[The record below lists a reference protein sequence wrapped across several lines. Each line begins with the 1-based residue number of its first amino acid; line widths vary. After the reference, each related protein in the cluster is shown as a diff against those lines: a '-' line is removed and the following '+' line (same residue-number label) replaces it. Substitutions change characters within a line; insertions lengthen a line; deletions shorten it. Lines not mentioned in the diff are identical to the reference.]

1 VNEITEPAPSSEPD
15 LVDGAITR
23 RRALQAALGVGVAAA
38 AWSLPQVVAVA
49 QVPVPGG
56 VCTAPLKST
65 TLPFLKNVKC
75 DSACVQGGVN
85 YVTFLDDSTGG
96 ISVAFTPR
104 LVAPTG
110 TNGCSAPSVGDP
122 NNPTNDPNAGAPYK
136 ITTSGIFT
144 GYTCFIQSMLLK
156 NQGLIR
162 HGAWVHTGR
171 QGKRLFVVQRPGT
184 GLQPGVLPKPV
195 FSPSLIQTCSSLLS
209 ISVRCEPTT
218 G

>member
-1 VNEITEPAPSSEPD
+1 
-15 LVDGAITR
+15 
-23 RRALQAALGVGVAAA
+23 LGVGVAAA

-104 LVAPTG
+104 VVAPTG
-110 TNGCSAPSVGDP
+110 TNGCSAPSIGDP

-156 NQGLIR
+156 NQGLIAATEL
-162 HGAWVHTGR
+162 GFTP
-171 QGKRLFVVQRPGT
+171 VVKANDSSSCNDQ
-184 GLQPGVLPKPV
+184 VLAFNLVCCPN
-195 FSPSLIQTCSSLLS
+195 PSFHP
-209 ISVRCEPTT
+209 R
-218 G
+218 